1 MCVQFTAGSLAW
13 DIPLPD
19 SLTKLVVLPGVS
31 VYSYTSA
38 PLLNFNVRDCAVCM
52 STSGVQVACPMGRGL
67 KRFRL

>member
-13 DIPLPD
+13 DISLPD

-52 STSGVQVACPMGRGL
+52 STSPCIDFCQSCRPF
-67 KRFRL
+67 KPNC